1 MKHGH
6 VLISVLFI
14 SLGLSWLP
22 AHAGQDNSVQ
32 IRGPIGTDEV
42 ELEQDPV
49 YGPVTRN
56 DTLWRIA
63 TQVRPDTNVT
73 LAQVMIALLHA
84 NPHAFLDN
92 DPNALESGFMLRIPS
107 EDEIR
112 AIDPETARRH
122 IDEGTPV
129 QPRSASER
137 TPRAALQATNDTAET
152 PQTQNDRVQDTEP
165 TAATQ
170 STQGDDRGQV
180 DRGQDNSAQ
189 GNRAQDVATVS
200 PAADAESI
208 EALRRQL
215 ARSIENTE
223 RVLAENSALRAR
235 LRSISDTIDDMQRTM
250 VAEDDFQQQIRQ
262 ILSEQP
268 QQNTNQSPNTA
279 AVGMQGVLQNPWLL
293 ILLTF
298 LPALLLIA
306 IATLIL
312 RRKPTAVTSEP
323 EPQPE
328 QSPPVANMDAG
339 ASHRDE
345 FELDEAMSEF
355 DDLDDEGDDLAA
367 LEDEM
372 LVPEEK
378 DEDDQFSLDDDFDD
392 LNALDL
398 SEFDNLD
405 DELDDDLFTSN
416 ASEPRSETWDVDALA
431 SNNAPGAAREDMRK
445 DSGADAD
452 TDTLEQSDLDSLF
465 AFSDDEVDEAEGS
478 EAASV
483 EPFAAGLGDNAADN
497 ETVPGDSEQVAR
509 ETQAAEGN
517 ADRDNQTLDEDVF
530 SAADEGDEE
539 TTQALQQLDDEDDF
553 DFDRMV
559 EQFSDGDGGDDDL
572 NDDDIEAL
580 LAKSDQLV
588 GQPETQPSG
597 AASSAD
603 EAFTKE
609 NESTGNSE
617 GDELV
622 EGQSPHAQSRQDVSQ
637 EDLSQED
644 LSQPDRSQQ
653 PQNDQDAYIDIES
666 ILAEADAEPDDEE
679 EEPQSETSRRADAED
694 NLAAKLDL
702 ARAYLEMG
710 EHEEARETIESVV
723 EQAKGEIL
731 DEAKELLSRL
741 DS

>member
-189 GNRAQDVATVS
+189 DVATVS

-279 AVGMQGVLQNPWLL
+279 AVGMQGVLQHPWLL

-372 LVPEEK
+372 LVPVEK
-378 DEDDQFSLDDDFDD
+378 DENDQLSLDDDFDD

-416 ASEPRSETWDVDALA
+416 ASERRSETRDVDALA

-497 ETVPGDSEQVAR
+497 ETALDGSENGER
-509 ETQAAEGN
+509 ETQADEGN
-517 ADRDNQTLDEDVF
+517 SDRDNQTLDEDVF
-530 SAADEGDEE
+530 STADEGDEE

-559 EQFSDGDGGDDDL
+559 EQFSGGDGGDDDL

-588 GQPETQPSG
+588 GPPETQPSG

-609 NESTGNSE
+609 DESTGNSE

-622 EGQSPHAQSRQDVSQ
+622 EGQSHAQSRQD
-637 EDLSQED
+637 LSQEG

-731 DEAKELLSRL
+731 DGAKELLSRL